1 MPQQNMTKEQEY
13 LSRTQQIIPSVQER
27 NPHLKDTV
35 GHLIYSYV
43 EEIVGT
49 NKAPKITGMLI
60 ELPVAQIKQ
69 YMQSYDALQHRVMEA
84 EQLLTNQM
92 KAAENSGQQQ

>member
-1 MPQQNMTKEQEY
+1 MTKEQEY
-13 LSRTQQIIPSVQER
+13 LSRTQQIIGSVQER
-27 NPHLKDTV
+27 NPHLKETV

-43 EEIVGT
+43 EGIVGT

-69 YMQSYDALQHRVMEA
+69 YMLSFEALQHRVMEA

-92 KAAENSGQQQ
+92 KAAAEGQQQ